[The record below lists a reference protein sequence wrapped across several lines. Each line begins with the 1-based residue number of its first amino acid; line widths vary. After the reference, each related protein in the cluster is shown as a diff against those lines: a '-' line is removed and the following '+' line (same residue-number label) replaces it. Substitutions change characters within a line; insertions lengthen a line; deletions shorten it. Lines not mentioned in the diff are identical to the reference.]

1 MLKIALR
8 NMVKNKAHAF
18 INIAGLSTGMAVAM
32 LIGLWMWDELSFN
45 KNFDNYNRIAQ
56 VMQNQTFN
64 GEVQTWANVPNP
76 LGPALK
82 KDYGSNFTYVIR
94 AGNIGGHDFE
104 LNNKKFKISGTYMDT
119 LAPDMLT
126 LHMLKG
132 TRAALSDM
140 HNIMLSQS
148 AAKTLFNSDDVVGK
162 V

>member
-8 NMVKNKAHAF
+8 NIVKNKVHAI

-76 LGPALK
+76 LGPVLQ
-82 KDYGSNFTYVIR
+82 KDYGSNFKYVVR
-94 AGNIGGHDFE
+94 SGYVEEHGFE
-104 LNNKKFKISGTYMDT
+104 LGGKKFKISGTYMHQC
-119 LAPDMLT
+119 LT
-126 LHMLKG
+126 CG
-132 TRAALSDM
+132 
-140 HNIMLSQS
+140 
-148 AAKTLFNSDDVVGK
+148 G
-162 V
+162 